1 MNIGNSLNVVV
12 AGFVGAAAAAVLLVG
27 GVNAAKGDQT
37 PVAES
42 KLAQYSA
49 Q

>member
-1 MNIGNSLNVVV
+1 MNMGNTLNVVV
-12 AGFVGAAAAAVLLVG
+12 AALVGAAAATALLVG
-27 GVNAAKGDQT
+27 GVNAAKGDQS